1 MARNLSLSHNTIKCM
16 LVGDG
21 AVGKFRSLQPC
32 LLTSYTY
39 KEFPTGYV
47 PSVFGGHAETVMFV
61 DVPYTLGLFD
71 TAGEADYDRL
81 RPLSYPRTDVFLV
94 CFCVG
99 MPASFSNVKEKW
111 FPEAHHHC
119 PGVPCVVAATQI
131 DLRVRNGDNDGSSE
145 KRPFTFTTKDGQR
158 LAKEVKAAGY
168 VECSAKTQ
176 EGVKEAFDAAV
187 AAAVKHQYPVIK
199 RKRKCIVV

>member
-1 MARNLSLSHNTIKCM
+1 MARNPRLGHNSIKCM

-21 AVGKFRSLQPC
+21 AVGKTC
-32 LLTSYTY
+32 LLTSYTC
-39 KEFPTGYV
+39 KEFPVGYV
-47 PSVFGGHAETVMFV
+47 PTVFGGHGETVMFG
-61 DVPYTLGLFD
+61 DVSYTLGVFD

-81 RPLSYPRTDVFLV
+81 RPLSYPQTDVFLV

-111 FPEAHHHC
+111 FPEARHHC
-119 PGVPCVVAATQI
+119 PGVPCVVVATQI
-131 DLRVRNGDNDGSSE
+131 DLRVRNDDNNGSS
-145 KRPFTFTTKDGQR
+145 KNGPSTFTTMNGER

-176 EGVKEAFDAAV
+176 EGVKEAFDAAI
-187 AAAVKHQYPVIK
+187 AAAIKYQYPVVE
-199 RKRKCIVV
+199 RKRKCIVA